1 MYTLVSTVSLF
12 IRTFIFPNPFT
23 RLFELYLADTM
34 FSSSALVFAELFNCV
49 FGGAILCAV
58 CYPLVGLIYDKGE
71 SPAIGSFLYGGLV
84 LLNSKILIRIAQGL
98 SEFNVKLF
106 ILFIFLALV
115 VEIVILLVI
124 RGVKEQVF

>member
-71 SPAIGSFLYGGLV
+71 SPAIGSFFVWWISFIKLKDPDKD
-84 LLNSKILIRIAQGL
+84 STR
-98 SEFNVKLF
+98 VK
-106 ILFIFLALV
+106 
-115 VEIVILLVI
+115 
-124 RGVKEQVF
+124 

>member
-1 MYTLVSTVSLF
+1 MYKLVSAVSVF

-49 FGGAILCAV
+49 VVGTVLCII
-58 CYPLVGLIYDKGE
+58 CYPLVGLIYDSGE

-84 LLNSKILIRIAQGL
+84 LLNSKILIWISQGL
-98 SEFNVKLF
+98 NEFNLKLF
-106 ILFIFLALV
+106 ILFISLALF
-115 VEIVILLVI
+115 VEIIILLGI
-124 RGVKEQVF
+124 RYVKEQLY